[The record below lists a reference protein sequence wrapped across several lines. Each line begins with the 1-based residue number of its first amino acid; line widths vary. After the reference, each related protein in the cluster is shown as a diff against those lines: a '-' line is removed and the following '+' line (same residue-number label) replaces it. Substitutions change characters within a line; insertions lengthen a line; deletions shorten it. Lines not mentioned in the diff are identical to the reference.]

1 MLVLREKTKDEIEK
15 EEEEYRA
22 YLQREVGGD
31 LADIITVDAELDGT
45 APQPE
50 EDERP
55 KKKSKKEKKE
65 KATGKKTKQDDD
77 QGFLMK

>member
-31 LADIITVDAELDGT
+31 LADIITVDAESD
-45 APQPE
+45 PQPE

-77 QGFLMK
+77 QEFLMK